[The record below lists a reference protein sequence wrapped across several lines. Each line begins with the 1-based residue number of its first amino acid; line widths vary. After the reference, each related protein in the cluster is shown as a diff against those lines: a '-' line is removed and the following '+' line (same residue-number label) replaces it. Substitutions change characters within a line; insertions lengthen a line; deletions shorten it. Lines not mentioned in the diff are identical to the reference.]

1 MNSKHILTIWK
12 KELRDTVRDRR
23 TLVSMILVP
32 MLLMPVI
39 MLGMFKFMSEQAAKQ
54 QTQIAKISIVGG
66 DYAPQLAEAIKS
78 REGVE
83 IAEVDVQNYKQS
95 VAEGRIDAAVV
106 IPEDFQDRI
115 AGEKAVNLELVSKS
129 TNANAA
135 NAFAA
140 VSFVVADF
148 NAGLLEGRFTA
159 RDINAD
165 ILSGVTIV
173 PEDLATEQEVGGFV
187 LAMLLPLLI
196 VMWSIVGGQY
206 TAIDVSAGEKERK
219 TLEAL
224 LLTPVKRI
232 DVVFGKFLAVSTVA
246 IISVVTAIGS
256 LYFSFSYAG
265 DLGIPMEEGNGL
277 SMGGAGGSGLGF
289 SIEPQV
295 ALLLFIVSLF
305 LVLMFSAVILS
316 ISIYAKSFKEAQSYI
331 GPAYIV
337 VILPVALVNSVP
349 GFEPVFWMF
358 ALPAVNAVLLF
369 KELFMGAY
377 DWGHISLTLFSL
389 IIYSIIAILIAAKTY
404 SKESVLFGD

>member
-1 MNSKHILTIWK
+1 MDSKHILTIWK

-23 TLVSMILVP
+23 TLVSMILIP

-39 MLGMFKFMSEQAAKQ
+39 MLGMFKFVSEQAARQ

-83 IAEVDVQNYKQS
+83 IAEVDVQNYKKS
-95 VAEGRIDAAVV
+95 VAEGEVDAVVV
-106 IPEDFQDRI
+106 IPEDFQNKI
-115 AGEKAVNLELVSKS
+115 AGEKAVSLGLVSKS
-129 TNANAA
+129 TNANAS
-135 NAFAA
+135 NALAA
-140 VSFVVADF
+140 ISSAVAAF
-148 NAGLLEGRFTA
+148 NANLLEGRFAA
-159 RDINAD
+159 RDVNSD
-165 ILSGVTIV
+165 ILSGVTV
-173 PEDLATEQEVGGFV
+173 LPEDVATEQETGGFI

-224 LLTPVKRI
+224 LLTPVKRV

-246 IISVVTAIGS
+246 IISVITAISS
-256 LYFSFSYAG
+256 LYLSFSYAG
-265 DLGIPMEEGNGL
+265 DLGIPMEGGSGL
-277 SMGGAGGSGLGF
+277 SMGESGGSGLGF
-289 SIEPQV
+289 PIEPQV
-295 ALLLFIVSLF
+295 ALLLFVVSLF

-349 GFEPVFWMF
+349 GFESALWMF

-389 IIYSIIAILIAAKTY
+389 VIYSVIAILVAAKTY